1 MIIQVKVYA
10 EINELTAL
18 FAMWDKYIVKKNS
31 LCTILRL
38 LVIFLMFT
46 SAPVINF
53 FSVSPSFWVT
63 HFLLKMCYSKRSSW
77 IDLTCTMNRAT
88 SPLNCLPSDTA
99 RLVEDKDIMTL
110 FFWLSIAPVFLG
122 LLWPSQQMMGI
133 GLAVNS
139 RGKSH
144 CCLKAMVVVWAFSYV
159 EGHRPQHCE

>member
-1 MIIQVKVYA
+1 MNWLKKYVHYIIWLYR
-10 EINELTAL
+10 
-18 FAMWDKYIVKKNS
+18 WKYMQKLMNWLPYLLCETNTLWKN
-31 LCTILRL
+31 
-38 LVIFLMFT
+38 VF
-46 SAPVINF
+46 F